1 MKWRCYAQTGGVED
15 SKFCLFS
22 VVFPVRCISS
32 VSPRFYFRRHA
43 FCFLLL
49 AAILESLNYL
59 IYFLLC
65 FFFYKIGEQEDE
77 QFLSRDGGEGW
88 HLGKEVAGKGV
99 GG

>member
-1 MKWRCYAQTGGVED
+1 
-15 SKFCLFS
+15 
-22 VVFPVRCISS
+22 
-32 VSPRFYFRRHA
+32 
-43 FCFLLL
+43 
-49 AAILESLNYL
+49 LESLNYL